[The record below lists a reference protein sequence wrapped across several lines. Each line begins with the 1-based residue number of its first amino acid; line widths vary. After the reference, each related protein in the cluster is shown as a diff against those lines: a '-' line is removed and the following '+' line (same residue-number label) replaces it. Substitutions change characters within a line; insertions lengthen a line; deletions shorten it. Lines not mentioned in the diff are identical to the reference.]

1 MRLARLTI
9 LTVLTGGLLALVAVA
24 PARAAEGGFSATLS
38 PEKQA
43 AAGVAGLSAAERT
56 ALDRLVAGELAMI
69 RGGEAPEFTGT
80 FVSRRTEAERKSAG
94 LDRLSTAQ
102 LEKLNEFIASAL
114 APRPQPRERPR
125 LKESDVLAAGRQARI
140 HGSISVAYGWG
151 GGDRDFWAESLWLEY
166 YDPGSRIGL
175 GLGLSNFD
183 GAGFY
188 GFYPDYYGFY
198 PDYYGGFG
206 RRYHYTRLPVYFEDN
221 HREGPRGD
229 FNLGEG
235 RSFRGR
241 GGQVIGHGGPRGR

>member
-9 LTVLTGGLLALVAVA
+9 LTVLTGGLLALVA
-24 PARAAEGGFSATLS
+24 PARAAVGGFSVTLS

-56 ALDRLVAGELAMI
+56 ALDRLVAGEMAMI

-102 LEKLNEFIASAL
+102 LEQLNEFIASAL

-151 GGDRDFWAESLWLEY
+151 GGRDLWAESLWLEY

-183 GAGFY
+183 GDGFY
-188 GFYPDYYGFY
+188 GFYPDDYGYY
-198 PDYYGGFG
+198 PDYYGGLV
-206 RRYHYTRLPVYFEDN
+206 RRYHYTRLPVYFEDH

-241 GGQVIGHGGPRGR
+241 GGQFIGPGGRHGR